1 MLIWG
6 NGGYYNIVV
15 VRYKRKGIVDLIY
28 NHMEQVYSDKTIA
41 IIVSEIKS
49 SARELYPLT
58 KNYPMALLPVGSR
71 KLIVY
76 QLEAL
81 ISISNL

>member
-1 MLIWG
+1 MH
-6 NGGYYNIVV
+6 YYRINLFV
-15 VRYKRKGIVDLIY
+15 YKRKDFVDQIY
-28 NHMEQVYSDKTIA
+28 NTMEQVYSDKTIA

-58 KNYPMALLPVGSR
+58 KNYPMALLPVGSK

-81 ISISNL
+81 LSISNL

>member
-1 MLIWG
+1 M
-6 NGGYYNIVV
+6 NRYYSIIVF
-15 VRYKRKGIVDLIY
+15 RYKRKDIVDQNY
-28 NHMEQVYSDKTIA
+28 NTMEQVYSDKTIA

-58 KNYPMALLPVGSR
+58 KNYPMALLPVGSK

-81 ISISNL
+81 LSISNL

>member
-1 MLIWG
+1 
-6 NGGYYNIVV
+6 
-15 VRYKRKGIVDLIY
+15 
-28 NHMEQVYSDKTIA
+28 MEQVYSDKTIA
-41 IIVSEIKS
+41 IIISEIKS

-58 KNYPMALLPVGSR
+58 KNYPMALLPVGSK

-81 ISISNL
+81 LSISNL